1 MLMLLSVHVTS
12 VLFLVQFNNFALTM
26 GFYWSYILLCAL
38 AEEDHSYQL
47 QVKTK
52 PCPNFAFD
60 GESCTALAL
69 PSRAPLSFLQSSPAF
84 LDLSPFETARLQS
97 KCKYNLKRQE
107 RSIWLQSTISISRSS
122 SDIRYI

>member
-1 MLMLLSVHVTS
+1 
-12 VLFLVQFNNFALTM
+12 M

-52 PCPNFAFD
+52 PSPNFAFD

-97 KCKYNLKRQE
+97 ECKYNLKKTGKVYMVTE
-107 RSIWLQSTISISRSS
+107 YNFNLPLQL
-122 SDIRYI
+122 